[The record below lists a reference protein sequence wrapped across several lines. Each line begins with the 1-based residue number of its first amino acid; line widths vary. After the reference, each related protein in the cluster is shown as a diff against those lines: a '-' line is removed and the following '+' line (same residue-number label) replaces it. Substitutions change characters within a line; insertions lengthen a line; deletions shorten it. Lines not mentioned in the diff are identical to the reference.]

1 MKHFRHILIGTLLLL
16 TSCIENSIPYPVV
29 TLQILGVEGEGF
41 TCSPEDINTQER
53 IVTLHLDEQTDI
65 SNVKIDKI
73 SVTENA
79 RVLRNPFRGHS
90 TCGLRST
97 SPFRFIRITNG
108 RS

>member
-53 IVTLHLDEQTDI
+53 IVAPSGRTNRHIQREDRQNI
-65 SNVKIDKI
+65 
-73 SVTENA
+73 
-79 RVLRNPFRGHS
+79 GH
-90 TCGLRST
+90 
-97 SPFRFIRITNG
+97 
-108 RS
+108 

>member
-1 MKHFRHILIGTLLLL
+1 MKHLRHILIGILLLL

-41 TCSPEDINTQER
+41 TCAPEDINTQER

-73 SVTENA
+73 SVSYTH
-79 RVLRNPFRGHS
+79 LTLP
-90 TCGLRST
+90 TT
-97 SPFRFIRITNG
+97 
-108 RS
+108 